1 MKKKYLFSV
10 GKRLIEHRA
19 YDENGKQRSNWPDE
33 RITNSC
39 LGYED
44 AQQLIAFVWNMP
56 TYTMTAL

>member
-1 MKKKYLFSV
+1 M
-10 GKRLIEHRA
+10 IEHWA

-44 AQQLIAFVWNMP
+44 AQQLIAFVWNTP